1 MNRVFTVILLLA
13 AVVSLVSTGFSLKK
27 VSSMEEEINKLK
39 AEKIEL
45 LSEHEE
51 CLTYKEQS
59 LKKELLT
66 KYLDSIVILMNRIDA
81 GHTPTKEEIDNFY
94 DRTDFIVK
102 NIDSAAVSKEE
113 TNLVLTFIDSAKKTF
128 ETKIQTAQGKDKD

>member
-1 MNRVFTVILLLA
+1 MNRVFTVILLIA
-13 AVVSLVSTGFSLKK
+13 AIVSLVSTVFNLKK
-27 VSSMEEEINKLK
+27 VSSMEDEINKLR
-39 AEKIEL
+39 AEKITL

-128 ETKIQTAQGKDKD
+128 ETKIQTVQGKDKD

>member
-39 AEKIEL
+39 AEKIAL

-66 KYLDSIVILMNRIDA
+66 KYLDSIVILLNRIDA
-81 GHTPTKEEIDNFY
+81 GHKPTKEEIDNFY
-94 DRTDFIVK
+94 DRTDFIVN
-102 NIDSAAVSKEE
+102 NIGAAAVSKEE
-113 TNLVLTFIDSAKKTF
+113 TSLVLSFIDSAKKTF
-128 ETKIQTAQGKDKD
+128 ETKIKTPSENDEK

>member
-13 AVVSLVSTGFSLKK
+13 AVVSLVSTVFSLKK
-27 VSSMEEEINKLK
+27 VSSMEDEVNQLR
-39 AEKIEL
+39 AEKIAL

-59 LKKELLT
+59 LKKELLA

-81 GHTPTKEEIDNFY
+81 GHVPTKEETDNFY

-102 NIDSAAVSKEE
+102 NIGDAAVSKEE
-113 TNLVLTFIDSAKKTF
+113 ANLVLTFIDSAKKTF
-128 ETKIQTAQGKDKD
+128 ETKIQTAPEKDEK

>member
-27 VSSMEEEINKLK
+27 VSSMEDEINKLK

-66 KYLDSIVILMNRIDA
+66 KYLDSIVIILNRIDA
-81 GHTPTKEEIDNFY
+81 GHKPTKEEIDNFY
-94 DRTDFIVK
+94 DRTDFIIK
-102 NIDSAAVSKEE
+102 NIGDAAVSKEE
-113 TNLVLTFIDSAKKTF
+113 TNLVLSFIDSAKKTF
-128 ETKIQTAQGKDKD
+128 ETKIQTAQEKDKD

>member
-27 VSSMEEEINKLK
+27 VSSMEGEINKLK

>member
-81 GHTPTKEEIDNFY
+81 GHIPTKEEIDNFY

-128 ETKIQTAQGKDKD
+128 ETKIQTAQEKDKD

>member
-1 MNRVFTVILLLA
+1 MKNLLIGILLIVSVA
-13 AVVSLVSTGFSLKK
+13 AVVYAAVSMKK
-27 VSSMEEEINKLK
+27 MSAKDAEIASLK
-39 AEKIEL
+39 AEKIAL

-66 KYLDSIVILMNRIDA
+66 KYLDSIVILLNRIDA
-81 GHTPTKEEIDNFY
+81 GHMPSKDEIDNFY
-94 DRTDFIVK
+94 DRTDFIIK
-102 NIDSAAVSKEE
+102 NIGSAAVSKEE

-128 ETKIQTAQGKDKD
+128 ETKIQASPEKDKK

>member
-27 VSSMEEEINKLK
+27 VSSMEGEINKLK

-81 GHTPTKEEIDNFY
+81 GHIPTKEEIDNFY

-102 NIDSAAVSKEE
+102 NIGSAAVSKEE
-113 TNLVLTFIDSAKKTF
+113 TNIVLTFIDSAKKTF

>member
-27 VSSMEEEINKLK
+27 VSSMEGEINKLK

-102 NIDSAAVSKEE
+102 NIGSAAVSKEE
-113 TNLVLTFIDSAKKTF
+113 TNIVLTFIDSAKKTF

>member
-1 MNRVFTVILLLA
+1 MNKILTVVLA
-13 AVVSLVSTGFSLKK
+13 LITVVSIIAVVANMKK
-27 VSSMEEEINKLK
+27 VSSMEDEINKLK
-39 AEKIEL
+39 AEKIDL

-66 KYLDSIVILMNRIDA
+66 KYLDSIVILLNRIDA
-81 GHTPTKEEIDNFY
+81 GHKPTKEEIDNFY

-102 NIDSAAVSKEE
+102 NIGTAAVSKEE

-128 ETKIQTAQGKDKD
+128 ETKIQTVQEKDKD

>member
-113 TNLVLTFIDSAKKTF
+113 ANLVLTFIDSAKKTF
-128 ETKIQTAQGKDKD
+128 ETKIQTVQGKDKD

>member
-27 VSSMEEEINKLK
+27 VSSMEDEINKLK

-66 KYLDSIVILMNRIDA
+66 KYLDSIVIILNRIDA
-81 GHTPTKEEIDNFY
+81 GHKPTKEEIDNFY
-94 DRTDFIVK
+94 DRTDFIIK
-102 NIDSAAVSKEE
+102 NIGDAAVSKEE

-128 ETKIQTAQGKDKD
+128 ETKIQTAQEKDKD

>member
-27 VSSMEEEINKLK
+27 VSSMEDEINKLK

-66 KYLDSIVILMNRIDA
+66 KYLDSIVIILNRIDA
-81 GHTPTKEEIDNFY
+81 GHKPTKEEIDNFY
-94 DRTDFIVK
+94 DRTDFIIK
-102 NIDSAAVSKEE
+102 NIGDAAVSKEE
-113 TNLVLTFIDSAKKTF
+113 T
-128 ETKIQTAQGKDKD
+128 

>member
-1 MNRVFTVILLLA
+1 MKRVFVIFLVVISVA
-13 AVVSLVSTGFSLKK
+13 AVVYAAVSMKK
-27 VSSMEEEINKLK
+27 MSAKDAEIASLK
-39 AEKIEL
+39 AEKIAL

-66 KYLDSIVILMNRIDA
+66 KYLDSIVILLNRIDA
-81 GHTPTKEEIDNFY
+81 GHMPTKDEIDNFY
-94 DRTDFIVK
+94 DRTDFIIK
-102 NIDSAAVSKEE
+102 NIGSAAVSKEE

-128 ETKIQTAQGKDKD
+128 ETKIQASPEKDKK